1 MIIQVLLTALVVLT
15 ALTVSAW
22 LGAPLTAWILRVA
35 QRATE
40 PVPPVGTGSS
50 SSEEAASGPGA
61 STEPKAATEGSQIA
75 GPAAADPGATTQSG
89 PDGTLARGALRG
101 GRWIGV
107 LERIAVTG
115 TILAGFPAGIAV
127 VVAVKGLG
135 RFPELKE
142 NPSAS
147 ERFVIGSL
155 ASLVWAAALGLAG
168 SAGVALVLAA

>member
-1 MIIQVLLTALVVLT
+1 MITQVLLTALVVLAT
-15 ALTVSAW
+15 LTVSAW

-35 QRATE
+35 QRATD
-40 PVPPVGTGSS
+40 PVPPVGAAPSS
-50 SSEEAASGPGA
+50 GAGP
-61 STEPKAATEGSQIA
+61 STEPEAATDGAEAA
-75 GPAAADPGATTQSG
+75 GPAGTDAAGADPGATTQSG
-89 PDGTLARGALRG
+89 PDGALARGALRG

-107 LERIAVTG
+107 LERVAVTG

-168 SAGVALVLAA
+168 TAGIALVPAA